1 MLLLKERLI
10 QRRHALNMS
19 QSELALKAGVSE
31 RTIVSYEA
39 GDGQPTFRS
48 LQKIADA
55 LDIKA
60 SYLTDEA
67 VSLASLAE
75 KPTAYETTAAIALEV
90 LPTAFLR
97 EMVKVLSSLVPHR
110 RGSERTRLLQAL
122 MTATQ
127 ELDQR
132 PEVPV
137 NSYEVSFED
146 KRAIELAEADVDR
159 EIQESKPKPPAGGH
173 SGGSVLPSPGT
184 SSATKAKH
192 P

>member
-39 GDGQPTFRS
+39 GEGQPTFRS

-75 KPTAYETTAAIALEV
+75 KSPAYGSAGTISLDV
-90 LPTAFLR
+90 LPTPFLR

-110 RGSERTRLLQAL
+110 HGSERARLMQAL

-132 PEVPV
+132 PELPV
-137 NSYEVSFED
+137 SSYEVSLED
-146 KRAIELAEADVDR
+146 KKAIELAEADVDS
-159 EIQESKPKPPAGGH
+159 EIQE
-173 SGGSVLPSPGT
+173 
-184 SSATKAKH
+184 
-192 P
+192 